1 MDKVKS
7 NSPFESVI
15 GFSRATRTGNIVAI
29 AGTAAIGDDGKT
41 VGVNDPLEQT
51 RRCFEIIKNALAEF
65 NLGLDA
71 VFRSRVF
78 FINRDDWN
86 EIAKGHGEVFSE
98 IKPASSFLIVDGF
111 IDPEWLVEIE
121 VDAWIN

>member
-15 GFSRATRTGNIVAI
+15 GFSRATKTGNIVAV

-41 VGVNDPLEQT
+41 VGINDPLEQT
-51 RRCFEIIKNALAEF
+51 RRCFEIIRNALSEF
-65 NLGLDA
+65 DLGLES
-71 VFRSRVF
+71 VFRTRVF
-78 FINRDDWN
+78 FINREDWN
-86 EIAKGHGEVFSE
+86 EIAKGHGEIFSE
-98 IKPASSFLIVDGF
+98 IKPASSFLIVHGF
-111 IDPEWLVEIE
+111 INPEWLVEIE